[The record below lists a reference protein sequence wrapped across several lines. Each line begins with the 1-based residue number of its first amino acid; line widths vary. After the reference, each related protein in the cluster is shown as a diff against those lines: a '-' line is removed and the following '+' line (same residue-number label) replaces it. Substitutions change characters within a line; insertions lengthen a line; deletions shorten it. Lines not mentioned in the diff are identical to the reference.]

1 FSGVFRFCRTEH
13 RGREIYPKC
22 AVRLDLHASVGGYT
36 QSLFLRRQAR
46 RLRRPNI
53 WFKGGVIFMTDNK
66 RRRLFLGCF
75 MALIATAFGFVV
87 RGGILPELR
96 SQFNLSN
103 EQIGWIQGAGLF
115 PFAISIVFFSLI
127 VDKIGY
133 GRTMAFA
140 FLGHICSAIIT

>member
-1 FSGVFRFCRTEH
+1 
-13 RGREIYPKC
+13 
-22 AVRLDLHASVGGYT
+22 
-36 QSLFLRRQAR
+36 
-46 RLRRPNI
+46 
-53 WFKGGVIFMTDNK
+53 MTDNQ

-140 FLGHICSAIIT
+140 FLGHICSAIITIFAPNFEILYLGTFLFALANGAVELRNTAPMVNSNIVFIC